1 MRRIINFLYNTDLIK
16 VFISIL
22 GLLLFVGS
30 VMMKYYIG
38 YGGLIETI
46 FYVML
51 FLFLF
56 FTSVLIFFDK
66 EEAKNYWIIIGL
78 GFLVGFWGFSG

>member
-1 MRRIINFLYNTDLIK
+1 MRIIINFLYNTDLIK

-22 GLLLFVGS
+22 GLLLFVSS
-30 VMMKYYIG
+30 VMMKYYID

-51 FLFLF
+51 FLLLF
-56 FTSVLIFFDK
+56 FTSVLIFIDK
-66 EEAKNYWIIIGL
+66 EKVKTFWFMIGL
-78 GFLVGFWGFSG
+78 GCLAGLLGIFG